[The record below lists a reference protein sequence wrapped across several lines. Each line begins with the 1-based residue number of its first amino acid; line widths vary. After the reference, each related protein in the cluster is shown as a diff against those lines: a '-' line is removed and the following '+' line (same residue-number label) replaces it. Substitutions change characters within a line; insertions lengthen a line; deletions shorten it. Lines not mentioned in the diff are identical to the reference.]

1 VSATDFLVY
10 SSLLWELLKVVLWSK
25 NLGMS
30 SAFYLVAVKGDLAV
44 VLADAASDRLAE
56 RLAGD

>member
-1 VSATDFLVY
+1 M
-10 SSLLWELLKVVLWSK
+10 VLWSK
-25 NLGMS
+25 ALGMS